1 MRCLVRASIVLA
13 PVVLPACGEDLGPR
27 VPAAIVVTPQVPRVL
42 TGEAVQLTAVLVDA
56 AGGEVDGEPI
66 TFRSNDPTILTVD
79 GGGLLTSPGPL
90 GTATITATS
99 GDIAAEVEAV
109 VVLPS
114 SALVVMPASL
124 VVNVGDVGA
133 LSVTVTD
140 ENGEPVPDAP
150 FSIESTNP
158 AVASVERQLGDLY
171 VFGHRLGSATLIVT
185 SGERMV
191 QVRVTVAQ
199 IPSRLSIEPSNLVLT
214 PGGSQQLTPVLL
226 DVTLAPI
233 DTSLSSTWSS
243 SDASVVTVSQDGLVT
258 SVGPEGTA
266 TVTATTDSLTA
277 TLDVF
282 VGTAPA
288 GEILARTRLSQA
300 EAVNVMPG
308 GQYFLGGYFAGHAIL
323 AVDTLPDFT
332 FDLGYILSAPP
343 RDIVVADAGTRAY
356 VVGGYDI
363 NGGEGVAVVD
373 LDISQTDFI
382 PISRGSPLTGS
393 LSDDG
398 SVLIVGTAHGL
409 EMIDLAS
416 KSSLGGTGAGPVVKI
431 THHPSMPLLYATV
444 EGRSVLELDATSGE
458 ILRSFAGDFLS
469 HAVTPDGAH
478 LYTVSLSGGVGVL
491 TLNTGVLQQGPKVSG
506 TDLTISP
513 DGRFLY
519 VVFGADYIVG
529 GSRLYIIDRASGV
542 TVRTVTLGG
551 LAERIVMSEDGT
563 AIISNSNG
571 YVDFVR

>member
-1 MRCLVRASIVLA
+1 
-13 PVVLPACGEDLGPR
+13 
-27 VPAAIVVTPQVPRVL
+27 
-42 TGEAVQLTAVLVDA
+42 
-56 AGGEVDGEPI
+56 
-66 TFRSNDPTILTVD
+66 
-79 GGGLLTSPGPL
+79 
-90 GTATITATS
+90 
-99 GDIAAEVEAV
+99 
-109 VVLPS
+109 
-114 SALVVMPASL
+114 
-124 VVNVGDVGA
+124 
-133 LSVTVTD
+133 
-140 ENGEPVPDAP
+140 
-150 FSIESTNP
+150 
-158 AVASVERQLGDLY
+158 
-171 VFGHRLGSATLIVT
+171 
-185 SGERMV
+185 
-191 QVRVTVAQ
+191 VRVTVAQ

-233 DTSLSSTWSS
+233 DTSLSITWSS

>member
-1 MRCLVRASIVLA
+1 VLA
-13 PVVLPACGEDLGPR
+13 PAVLLACGEDMGPR
-27 VPAAIVVTPQVPRVL
+27 VPAAIVVTPQAPRIL
-42 TGEAVQLTAVLVDA
+42 TGEALQLTAVLVDA
-56 AGGEVDGEPI
+56 AGGEVEGEPI
-66 TFRSNDPTILTVD
+66 TFHSSDPTIVTVS
-79 GGGLLTSPGPL
+79 GSGLVTSPGPL

-114 SALVVMPASL
+114 SALVVRPASL

-140 ENGEPVPDAP
+140 ENGEPVPGAP

-158 AVASVERQLGDLY
+158 DVASAEVQQGDVY
-171 VFGHRLGSATLIVT
+171 VFAHTLGAATLTVT
-185 SGERMV
+185 SGERTAEV
-191 QVRVTVAQ
+191 PVTVAQ
-199 IPSRLSIEPSNLVLT
+199 IPSSLSIQPANLVLA
-214 PGGSQQLTPVLL
+214 PGGSQQLSAVLL
-226 DVTLAPI
+226 DVTRQPI
-233 DTSLSSTWSS
+233 DTSLSFTWSS
-243 SDASVVTVSQDGLVT
+243 SDESVITVSQDGLVT

-288 GEILARTRLSQA
+288 GEILARTRLHLAQA
-300 EAVNVMPG
+300 VAVMPG
-308 GQYFLGGYFAGHAIL
+308 GQYFLGGFFGGGIGYAGNPIL
-323 AVDTLPDFT
+323 AVDTLPDLT
-332 FDLGYILSAPP
+332 WDLGYILSAPP
-343 RDIVVADAGTRAY
+343 RDIVVADGGRRTY
-356 VVGGYDI
+356 LVGGYDI
-363 NGGEGVAVVD
+363 NGDEGVVAFD
-373 LDISQTDFI
+373 LDFARSDFI
-382 PISRGSPLTGS
+382 PIGRGSPLSGS

-398 SVLIVGTAHGL
+398 SILIVGTSHGL

-431 THHPSMPLLYATV
+431 THHPSLPLLYATV

-491 TLNTGVLQQGPKVSG
+491 TLNTGVQQQGPKVSG
-506 TDLTISP
+506 TDLAVSP

-519 VVFGADYIVG
+519 VIFGNDHIVG
-529 GSRLYIIDRASGV
+529 GSQLYIIDRASGV

-563 AIISNSNG
+563 AIISNSSG
-571 YVDFVR
+571 YVDFVQ